1 MELDTV
7 VHPTLVLT
15 RVCGGGGVWD
25 LLWTHRAEPFEVG
38 TLLFLHF
45 RAEERTRAGQRASL

>member
-1 MELDTV
+1 MDTV
-7 VHPTLVLT
+7 AHPTLVLM
-15 RVCGGGGVWD
+15 RVCVGGVGVWD

-45 RAEERTRAGQRASL
+45 RAE